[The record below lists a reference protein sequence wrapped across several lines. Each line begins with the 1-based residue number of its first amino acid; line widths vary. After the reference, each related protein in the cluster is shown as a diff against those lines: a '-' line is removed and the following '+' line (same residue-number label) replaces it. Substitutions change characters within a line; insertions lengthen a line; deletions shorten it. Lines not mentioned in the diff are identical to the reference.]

1 MPLFLARRVLRST
14 STVKTLKR
22 KPTPPAKISFVPGT
36 NTTMLN
42 AIRRL
47 HTARQ
52 SLPKTIKAILNEKV
66 PAETTVSINGWI
78 RSVRSQKNVSFAN
91 VNDGSNLK
99 GIQAILNSDQA
110 KR

>member
-1 MPLFLARRVLRST
+1 MVSAIGSAN
-14 STVKTLKR
+14 SVKTLTKR
-22 KPTPPAKISFVPGT
+22 NQPPPSKISFVPGT

-42 AIRRL
+42 AIRGL

-52 SLPKTIKAILNEKV
+52 SLPKTINAILKETL
-66 PAETTVSINGWI
+66 PAENTVSINGWI
-78 RSVRSQKNVSFAN
+78 RSVRSQKNLAFAN